1 MDDLGGRM
9 APQTPI
15 LAGPMASTPPA
26 LARVLVVDDDPRIL
40 SMMRRVLEADGYAV
54 SVALDGEAALDHV
67 RADAFDL
74 LILDVMMPGRD
85 GFDVCRAVRRESGV
99 PILMLTARDEATDKI
114 TGLDSGADDYL
125 VKPFALDELLAR
137 VRALLRRR
145 ESREQRVLRF
155 ADLALDL
162 SSRIATRSDQAIEL
176 TTREFEL
183 LAYFLRHPREVLSQE
198 QILDRV
204 WEGQYDTE
212 SNVLHVYVG
221 YLRSKL
227 EAGGRPRLIY
237 TVRGV
242 GYVLR
247 EPG

>member
-1 MDDLGGRM
+1 MLNRSAD
-9 APQTPI
+9 I
-15 LAGPMASTPPA
+15 
-26 LARVLVVDDDPRIL
+26 LVVDDDRRITSML
-40 SMMRRVLEADGYAV
+40 SRALRAEGYEVRTANDGGEGLARVRERQPDLV
-54 SVALDGEAALDHV
+54 VL
-67 RADAFDL
+67 DL
-74 LILDVMMPGRD
+74 LMPGID
-85 GFDVCRAVRRESGV
+85 GLEVCRRLREEGDV
-99 PILMLTARDEATDKI
+99 PILILTAKDETQDRVV
-114 TGLDSGADDYL
+114 GLDSGADDYL

-145 ESREQRVLRF
+145 ETREERVLRF

-162 SSRIATRSDQAIEL
+162 TSRIATRGEQSIEL

-183 LAYFLRHPREVLSQE
+183 LAYFMRHPREVLSQD

-204 WEGQYDTE
+204 WDGQYDAE

-227 EAGGRPRLIY
+227 EAGGEPRLIY
-237 TVRGV
+237 TVRGL

-247 EPG
+247 EPT

>member
-1 MDDLGGRM
+1 MPNRSAD
-9 APQTPI
+9 I
-15 LAGPMASTPPA
+15 
-26 LARVLVVDDDPRIL
+26 LVVDDDRRITSML
-40 SMMRRVLEADGYAV
+40 SRALRAEGYDVRTANDGSEGLTRVRERQPDLV
-54 SVALDGEAALDHV
+54 VL
-67 RADAFDL
+67 DL
-74 LILDVMMPGRD
+74 LMPAVD
-85 GFDVCRAVRRESGV
+85 GIEVCRRLREESDL
-99 PILMLTARDEATDKI
+99 PILILTAKDETEDRVH
-114 TGLDSGADDYL
+114 GLDSGADDYL

-145 ESREQRVLRF
+145 ETREQRVLRF

-162 SSRIATRSDQAIEL
+162 TSRIATRGEQSIEL

-183 LAYFLRHPREVLSQE
+183 LAYFMRHPREVLAQD

-204 WEGQYDTE
+204 WDGQYDAE

-221 YLRSKL
+221 YLRNKL
-227 EAGGRPRLIY
+227 EAGGQPRLIH

-247 EPG
+247 EPS

>member
-1 MDDLGGRM
+1 MSNRGDL
-9 APQTPI
+9 
-15 LAGPMASTPPA
+15 
-26 LARVLVVDDDPRIL
+26 LVVDDDPKITSLLRRAL
-40 SMMRRVLEADGYAV
+40 STEGYEVRTANNGSDGLARVRERQPDLV
-54 SVALDGEAALDHV
+54 VL
-67 RADAFDL
+67 DL
-74 LILDVMMPGRD
+74 LMPGM
-85 GFDVCRAVRRESGV
+85 GGLEVCRRLREESDL
-99 PILMLTARDEATDKI
+99 PILILTAKDETEDRVQ
-114 TGLDSGADDYL
+114 GLDSGADDYL
-125 VKPFALDELLAR
+125 VKPFALEELLAR

-162 SSRIATRSDQAIEL
+162 TSRVASRGERSIEL
-176 TTREFEL
+176 TTKEFEL

-204 WEGQYDTE
+204 WPGQFENE

-227 EAGGRPRLIY
+227 ESGREPRLIH

-247 EPG
+247 E

>member
-1 MDDLGGRM
+1 MSSR
-9 APQTPI
+9 
-15 LAGPMASTPPA
+15 PA
-26 LARVLVVDDDPRIL
+26 DILVVDDDRRIT
-40 SMMRRVLEADGYAV
+40 SMLRRALRAEGYEVRIANDGSEGLARVRERQPDLIVL
-54 SVALDGEAALDHV
+54 
-67 RADAFDL
+67 DL
-74 LILDVMMPGRD
+74 LMPGID
-85 GFDVCRAVRRESGV
+85 GLAVCRRLREESDL
-99 PILMLTARDEATDKI
+99 PILILTAKDETQDRVR
-114 TGLDSGADDYL
+114 GLDSGADDYL

-145 ESREQRVLRF
+145 ENREQRVLHF

-162 SSRIATRSDQAIEL
+162 TSRIATRGDQRIEL

-183 LAYFLRHPREVLSQE
+183 LAYFMRHPREVLTQE

-221 YLRSKL
+221 YLRNKL
-227 EAGGRPRLIY
+227 EAGGRPRLIH

-247 EPG
+247 EPS

>member
-1 MDDLGGRM
+1 MVLNRSAD
-9 APQTPI
+9 I
-15 LAGPMASTPPA
+15 
-26 LARVLVVDDDPRIL
+26 LVVDDDRRITSML
-40 SMMRRVLEADGYAV
+40 SRALRAEGYEVRTANDGGEGLSRVRERQPDLV
-54 SVALDGEAALDHV
+54 VL
-67 RADAFDL
+67 DL
-74 LILDVMMPGRD
+74 LMPGVD
-85 GFDVCRAVRRESGV
+85 GLEVCRRLREESDL
-99 PILMLTARDEATDKI
+99 PILILTAKDETEDRVQ
-114 TGLDSGADDYL
+114 GLDSGADDYL

-145 ESREQRVLRF
+145 ETREERVLRF

-162 SSRIATRSDQAIEL
+162 TSRIATRGEQGIEL

-183 LAYFLRHPREVLSQE
+183 LAYFMRHPREVLAQD

-204 WEGQYDTE
+204 WDGQYDAE

-221 YLRSKL
+221 YLRNKL
-227 EAGGRPRLIY
+227 EAGGQPRLIH

-247 EPG
+247 EPT

>member
-1 MDDLGGRM
+1 M
-9 APQTPI
+9 AQNRSADI
-15 LAGPMASTPPA
+15 
-26 LARVLVVDDDPRIL
+26 LVVDDDRRITSML
-40 SMMRRVLEADGYAV
+40 SRALRAEGYEVRTANDGAEGLSRVRDRQPDLV
-54 SVALDGEAALDHV
+54 VL
-67 RADAFDL
+67 DL
-74 LILDVMMPGRD
+74 LMPGVD
-85 GFDVCRAVRRESGV
+85 GLEVCRRLREESNL
-99 PILMLTARDEATDKI
+99 PILILTAKDETDDRVQ
-114 TGLDSGADDYL
+114 GLDNGADDYL

-145 ESREQRVLRF
+145 ETREDRVLRF

-162 SSRIATRSDQAIEL
+162 TSRIATRGEQGIEL

-183 LAYFLRHPREVLSQE
+183 LAYFMRHPREVLAQD

-204 WEGQYDTE
+204 WDGQYDAE

-221 YLRSKL
+221 YLRNKL
-227 EAGGRPRLIY
+227 EAGGQPRLIH

-247 EPG
+247 EPT

>member
-1 MDDLGGRM
+1 MGR
-9 APQTPI
+9 A
-15 LAGPMASTPPA
+15 L
-26 LARVLVVDDDPRIL
+26 LARIHVSSRPADILVVDDDRRIT
-40 SMMRRVLEADGYAV
+40 SMLRRALRAEGYEVRIANDGSEGLARVRERQPDLVVL
-54 SVALDGEAALDHV
+54 
-67 RADAFDL
+67 DL
-74 LILDVMMPGRD
+74 LMPGID
-85 GFDVCRAVRRESGV
+85 GLAVCRRLREESDL
-99 PILMLTARDEATDKI
+99 PILILTAKDETQDRVR
-114 TGLDSGADDYL
+114 GLDSGADDYL

-145 ESREQRVLRF
+145 ESREQRVLHF

-162 SSRIATRSDQAIEL
+162 TSRIATRGDQRIEL

-183 LAYFLRHPREVLSQE
+183 LAYFMRHPREVLTQE

-221 YLRSKL
+221 YLRNKL
-227 EAGGRPRLIY
+227 EAGGRPRLIH

-247 EPG
+247 EPS

>member
-1 MDDLGGRM
+1 VLNRSAD
-9 APQTPI
+9 I
-15 LAGPMASTPPA
+15 
-26 LARVLVVDDDPRIL
+26 LVVDDDRRITSML
-40 SMMRRVLEADGYAV
+40 SRALRAEGYDVRTANDGGEGLIRARERQPDLVVLDWLMPGMDGIEVCRRLREE
-54 SVALDGEAALDHV
+54 S
-67 RADAFDL
+67 DL
-74 LILDVMMPGRD
+74 PILIL
-85 GFDVCRAVRRESGV
+85 
-99 PILMLTARDEATDKI
+99 TAKDETEDRVH
-114 TGLDSGADDYL
+114 GLDTGADDYL

-145 ESREQRVLRF
+145 EAREERVLRF

-162 SSRIATRSDQAIEL
+162 TSRVATRGDLSIEL

-183 LAYFLRHPREVLSQE
+183 LAYFMRHPREVLAQD

-204 WEGQYDTE
+204 WDGQYDAE

-221 YLRSKL
+221 YLRNKL
-227 EAGGRPRLIY
+227 EAGSHPRLIH

-247 EPG
+247 EPT

>member
-1 MDDLGGRM
+1 MLNHSAD
-9 APQTPI
+9 
-15 LAGPMASTPPA
+15 
-26 LARVLVVDDDPRIL
+26 VLVVDDDRRITSML
-40 SMMRRVLEADGYAV
+40 SRALRAEGYEVRTANDGSEGLARARERQPDLVVLDILMPGIDGIEVCRRLREESDIPI
-54 SVALDGEAALDHV
+54 
-67 RADAFDL
+67 
-74 LILDVMMPGRD
+74 LIL
-85 GFDVCRAVRRESGV
+85 
-99 PILMLTARDEATDKI
+99 TAKDETEDRVH
-114 TGLDSGADDYL
+114 GLDTGADDYL

-145 ESREQRVLRF
+145 ETREQRVLRF

-162 SSRIATRSDQAIEL
+162 TSRIATRGDQTIEL

-183 LAYFLRHPREVLSQE
+183 LAYFMRHPREVLSQD

-204 WEGQYDTE
+204 WDGQYDAE

-221 YLRSKL
+221 YLRNKL
-227 EAGGRPRLIY
+227 EAGGLPRLIQ

-247 EPG
+247 EPT

>member
-1 MDDLGGRM
+1 VLNRSAD
-9 APQTPI
+9 I
-15 LAGPMASTPPA
+15 
-26 LARVLVVDDDPRIL
+26 LVVDDDRRITSML
-40 SMMRRVLEADGYAV
+40 SRALRAEGYEVRIANDGGEGLARVRERQPDLV
-54 SVALDGEAALDHV
+54 VL
-67 RADAFDL
+67 DL
-74 LILDVMMPGRD
+74 LMPGID
-85 GFDVCRAVRRESGV
+85 GLEVCRRLREESDV
-99 PILMLTARDEATDKI
+99 PILILTAKDETQDRVV
-114 TGLDSGADDYL
+114 GLDSGADDYL

-145 ESREQRVLRF
+145 ETREERVLRF

-162 SSRIATRSDQAIEL
+162 TSRIATRGEQSIEL

-183 LAYFLRHPREVLSQE
+183 LAYFMRHPREVLSQD

-204 WEGQYDTE
+204 WDGQYDAE

-227 EAGGRPRLIY
+227 EAGGEPRLIY
-237 TVRGV
+237 TVRGL

-247 EPG
+247 EPT

>member
-1 MDDLGGRM
+1 VQNR
-9 APQTPI
+9 
-15 LAGPMASTPPA
+15 PA
-26 LARVLVVDDDPRIL
+26 DILVVDDDRRITNMLRRALRAEGYDVRTANDGTEGL
-40 SMMRRVLEADGYAV
+40 SRARERQPDLVVLDWLMPGIDGLEVCRRLRDESDLPILILTAKDETEDRVRG
-54 SVALDGEAALDHV
+54 LDG
-67 RADAFDL
+67 
-74 LILDVMMPGRD
+74 
-85 GFDVCRAVRRESGV
+85 
-99 PILMLTARDEATDKI
+99 
-114 TGLDSGADDYL
+114 GADDYL

-145 ESREQRVLRF
+145 ETREQRVLHF
-155 ADLALDL
+155 HDLALDL
-162 SSRIATRSDQAIEL
+162 TSRIATRGDQRIEL

-183 LAYFLRHPREVLSQE
+183 LAYFMRHPREVLTQE

-204 WEGQYDTE
+204 WEGQYDSE

-227 EAGGRPRLIY
+227 EAGGQPRLIQ

>member
-1 MDDLGGRM
+1 VRD
-9 APQTPI
+9 TEV
-15 LAGPMASTPPA
+15 
-26 LARVLVVDDDPRIL
+26 ARSADVLVVDDDPRITNML
-40 SMMRRVLEADGYAV
+40 RRALRADGY
-54 SVALDGEAALDHV
+54 EV
-67 RADAFDL
+67 RIANGGSEGLARVREREPDLVVLDL
-74 LILDVMMPGRD
+74 LMPGVD
-85 GFDVCRAVRRESGV
+85 GLTVCRRLREEGDI
-99 PILMLTARDEATDKI
+99 PILILTAKDETEDRVV
-114 TGLDSGADDYL
+114 GLDSGADDYL

-145 ESREQRVLRF
+145 ETREQRVLRF
-155 ADLALDL
+155 GDLALDL
-162 SSRIATRSDQAIEL
+162 TSRVATRGDHSIEL

-183 LAYFLRHPREVLSQE
+183 LAYFMRHPREVLAQD

-204 WEGQYDTE
+204 WEGQYDAE

-227 EAGGRPRLIY
+227 EAGGQPRLIQ

-247 EPG
+247 EPT

>member
-1 MDDLGGRM
+1 MLRRALRAEGYEVRIANDGSEG
-9 APQTPI
+9 
-15 LAGPMASTPPA
+15 
-26 LARVLVVDDDPRIL
+26 LARVRERQPDLVVL
-40 SMMRRVLEADGYAV
+40 
-54 SVALDGEAALDHV
+54 
-67 RADAFDL
+67 DL
-74 LILDVMMPGRD
+74 LMPGID
-85 GFDVCRAVRRESGV
+85 GLAVCRRLREESDL
-99 PILMLTARDEATDKI
+99 PILILTAKDETQDRVR
-114 TGLDSGADDYL
+114 GLDSGADDYL

-145 ESREQRVLRF
+145 ENREQRVLHF

-162 SSRIATRSDQAIEL
+162 TSRIATRGDQRIEL

-183 LAYFLRHPREVLSQE
+183 LAYFMRHPREVLTQE

-221 YLRSKL
+221 YLRNKL
-227 EAGGRPRLIY
+227 EAGGRPRLIH

-247 EPG
+247 EPS

>member
-1 MDDLGGRM
+1 VPNRSAD
-9 APQTPI
+9 I
-15 LAGPMASTPPA
+15 
-26 LARVLVVDDDPRIL
+26 LVVDDDRRITSML
-40 SMMRRVLEADGYAV
+40 SRALRAEGYDVRTANDGSEGLTRVRERQPDLV
-54 SVALDGEAALDHV
+54 VL
-67 RADAFDL
+67 DL
-74 LILDVMMPGRD
+74 LMPAVD
-85 GFDVCRAVRRESGV
+85 GIEVCRRLREESDL
-99 PILMLTARDEATDKI
+99 PILILTAKDETEDRVH
-114 TGLDSGADDYL
+114 GLDSGADDYL

-145 ESREQRVLRF
+145 ETREQRVLRF

-162 SSRIATRSDQAIEL
+162 TSRIATRGEQSIEL

-183 LAYFLRHPREVLSQE
+183 LAYFMRHPREVLAQD

-204 WEGQYDTE
+204 WDGQYDAE

-221 YLRSKL
+221 YLRNKL
-227 EAGGRPRLIY
+227 EAGGQPRLIH

-247 EPG
+247 EPS

>member
-1 MDDLGGRM
+1 MSSR
-9 APQTPI
+9 
-15 LAGPMASTPPA
+15 PA
-26 LARVLVVDDDPRIL
+26 DILVVDDDRRIT
-40 SMMRRVLEADGYAV
+40 SMLRRALRAEGYEVRIANDGSEGLARVRERQPDLVVL
-54 SVALDGEAALDHV
+54 
-67 RADAFDL
+67 DL
-74 LILDVMMPGRD
+74 LMPGID
-85 GFDVCRAVRRESGV
+85 GLAVCRRLREESDL
-99 PILMLTARDEATDKI
+99 PILILTAKDETQDRVR
-114 TGLDSGADDYL
+114 GLDSGADDYL

-145 ESREQRVLRF
+145 ESREQRVLHF

-162 SSRIATRSDQAIEL
+162 TSRIATRGDQRIEL

-183 LAYFLRHPREVLSQE
+183 LAYFMRHPREVLTQE

-221 YLRSKL
+221 YLRNKL
-227 EAGGRPRLIY
+227 EAGGRPRLIH

-247 EPG
+247 EPS

>member
-1 MDDLGGRM
+1 VRTNVLNRSAD
-9 APQTPI
+9 I
-15 LAGPMASTPPA
+15 
-26 LARVLVVDDDPRIL
+26 LVVDDDRRITSML
-40 SMMRRVLEADGYAV
+40 SRALRAEGYEVRTANDGSEGLVRVRERQPDLV
-54 SVALDGEAALDHV
+54 VL
-67 RADAFDL
+67 DL
-74 LILDVMMPGRD
+74 LMPGVD
-85 GFDVCRAVRRESGV
+85 GIEVCRRLREESDL
-99 PILMLTARDEATDKI
+99 PILILTAKDETEDRVH
-114 TGLDSGADDYL
+114 GLDTGADDYL

-145 ESREQRVLRF
+145 ETREQRVLRF

-162 SSRIATRSDQAIEL
+162 TSRVATRGDQSIEL

-183 LAYFLRHPREVLSQE
+183 LAYFMRHPREVLAQD

-204 WEGQYDTE
+204 WDGQYDAE

-221 YLRSKL
+221 YLRNKL
-227 EAGGRPRLIY
+227 EAGGQTRLIQ

-247 EPG
+247 EPT